1 MELDAAIMDGKTCA
15 FGAVVGLKKYTN
27 AIKVARLVMEKSEH
41 NMIVGDGAFKFA
53 LSQGLHELDPLT
65 EESKL
70 EWDKWKKE
78 QNNADALSNLKQNFK
93 RKENKSEFRKSK
105 PSFNYGINEYDN
117 YNYDIIKEDYQNTKE
132 EKEEFSS
139 KYHNKKKNRDPDEHD
154 TIGLICRDSE
164 GNLAV
169 GTSTSGWKFKHP
181 GRAGDSAIIGS
192 GFYCD
197 NTAGA
202 AVASGDGEDILRSC
216 LSFLV
221 VEYMRNGF
229 SPQDAC
235 TMGIKRL
242 ESIVYGEDANDDT
255 KNYIEEDIEDDCETR
270 SKKHT
275 SNPRVAMHEKLTVA
289 VIAMNK
295 DGEVGAGTTLC
306 EENPHRGR
314 PGFPY
319 PVWKGTTSSKPSSSS
334 SASVPRK
341 GKGKGKDTQQNNN
354 QIIEYEVS
362 RVD

>member
-1 MELDAAIMDGKTCA
+1 M
-15 FGAVVGLKKYTN
+15 
-27 AIKVARLVMEKSEH
+27 
-41 NMIVGDGAFKFA
+41 
-53 LSQGLHELDPLT
+53 
-65 EESKL
+65 
-70 EWDKWKKE
+70 
-78 QNNADALSNLKQNFK
+78 
-93 RKENKSEFRKSK
+93 
-105 PSFNYGINEYDN
+105 
-117 YNYDIIKEDYQNTKE
+117 
-132 EKEEFSS
+132 
-139 KYHNKKKNRDPDEHD
+139 
-154 TIGLICRDSE
+154 
-164 GNLAV
+164 

-181 GRAGDSAIIGS
+181 GRAGDSAVIGS

-242 ESIVYGEDANDDT
+242 ESIVYKG
-255 KNYIEEDIEDDCETR
+255 DIRGDVNTMEKQD
-270 SKKHT
+270 SKTYPDEFKVQNAKGKQKST
-275 SNPRVAMHEKLTVA
+275 PKKRIAMHEKLTVA

-306 EENPHRGR
+306 KENPHRGR

-319 PVWKGTTSSKPSSSS
+319 PVWKSDSSNVPASPSFTTKKKKKSK
-334 SASVPRK
+334 RK
-341 GKGKGKDTQQNNN
+341 SRFQSKRHNNQ

-362 RVD
+362 RVE